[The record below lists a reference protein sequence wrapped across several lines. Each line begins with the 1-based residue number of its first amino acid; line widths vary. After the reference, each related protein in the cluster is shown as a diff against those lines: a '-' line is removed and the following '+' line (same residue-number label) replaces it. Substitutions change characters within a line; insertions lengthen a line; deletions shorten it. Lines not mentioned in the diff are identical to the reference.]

1 MNDDVIPYAFIIC
14 IERDLWL
21 MQVLNEWRNGF
32 LYAWNTLNNN
42 LNNALT
48 CWRWHYLPDEEAWD
62 RIFRR
67 PSISET
73 VDVQNLNYPKIPYS
87 RFFNIIPIYFMLRWS
102 IILIIVDWIIFHVL
116 GRDMISWTETS
127 PQFWHWIK
135 SAKFHSGT
143 FVSSKPSENAVKWN
157 ICAQYVKR
165 QHICSAKCIWMHG
178 FIPVLAFYVI

>member
-1 MNDDVIPYAFIIC
+1 MLTLTLFAGWRSLRSHFSKAINF
-14 IERDLWL
+14 
-21 MQVLNEWRNGF
+21 RNGWCSEF
-32 LYAWNTLNNN
+32 ELSKNSIFAIFQHYSNSLHV
-42 LNNALT
+42 ALK
-48 CWRWHYLPDEEAWD
+48 C
-62 RIFRR
+62 
-67 PSISET
+67 
-73 VDVQNLNYPKIPYS
+73 
-87 RFFNIIPIYFMLRWS
+87 

-135 SAKFHSGT
+135 SAKFHSGK